1 MNPETRYAAVGIFL
15 LLGIG
20 TLVLLIMW
28 FDDRGQ
34 SESVSHYV
42 VRIDSEVNG
51 LSNGSAVRFLG
62 VDVGSVASIQ
72 LNTRPTPHVD
82 VLIEIADS
90 APVDDTTYATLAAQ
104 GITGIANI
112 DLDSDRDDPSPAR
125 HTADGM
131 RIIPYRATGLSAVL
145 ANSGSLT
152 DAAQQFLARL
162 NAWSSAGNLE
172 RLTAILQNL
181 EQVTGALSEQREQI
195 PEIVGA
201 LTDASK
207 RLNRTAGLLEDEVR
221 DDLPAIAGDL
231 RTASQSLASLSTT
244 ANALLDDNATNIDRL
259 LGEGTAS
266 MSEILRELR
275 DAASNLADLSNK
287 LENDPSRLVYRGQH
301 DPVVAEP

>member
-1 MNPETRYAAVGIFL
+1 MLRK
-15 LLGIG
+15 
-20 TLVLLIMW
+20 

-34 SESVSHYV
+34 SDSVTRYV

-62 VDVGSVASIQ
+62 VDVGSVVSIE
-72 LNTRPTPHVD
+72 LNTLPTPHVD
-82 VLIEIADS
+82 VLIAIADS
-90 APVDDTTYATLAAQ
+90 APIDETTYATLAAQ

-112 DLDSDRDDPSPAR
+112 DLDSDPDDPSPALHR
-125 HTADGM
+125 EDGM

-152 DAAQQFLARL
+152 AAAQQFLARL
-162 NAWSSAGNLE
+162 NAWSDNGNLE

-181 EQVTGALSEQREQI
+181 EQVTGALSEQRDQI

-201 LTDASK
+201 LKDATN
-207 RLNRTAGLLEDEVR
+207 RLNRTAGLLEEGVR
-221 DDLPAIAGDL
+221 DDFPAIAEDL

-244 ANALLDDNATNIDRL
+244 ANTLLADNATNVDRL
-259 LGEGTAS
+259 LGEGAAS
-266 MSEILRELR
+266 MSDILSELRE
-275 DAASNLADLSNK
+275 AAGSLADLSNK
-287 LENDPSRLVYRGQH
+287 LENDPSRLLYRGQH